1 MSGNMSNLS
10 WSGEISEGWLNLTYL
25 KNSETIM
32 INVKNIEDITE
43 ELLQSNF
50 DDILSD
56 RDIMLAFKILFEC
69 MRNR

>member
-1 MSGNMSNLS
+1 MSNLS

-50 DDILSD
+50 DDVLSD

-69 MRNR
+69 MRNK